1 MPRFSR
7 GERSRSEAGGN
18 SANPGNSKMM
28 MSTENSSLLIRTGIS
43 LVLAYC
49 LCAPAAADVTT
60 LDLPDI
66 GDSTGE
72 LLSPEFERRLG
83 QAFLSQVRK
92 QADIVSDPEINT
104 YIESIGYRLV
114 SQSDNNEQQFT
125 FFVINDPLINAFA
138 APGGIVGIN
147 SGIIMNADSESE
159 LAGVVAH
166 EIAHVTQK
174 HMARSVEMSKKMS
187 IPTMAAM
194 LGAILIAT
202 QNPDAGQAALMA
214 VQGASAQA
222 QINFTR
228 ANEQEAD
235 RIGIQLLARSGFNP
249 RGMTGFFRKLQQSSR
264 FSAQAPEFLRT
275 HPLTTRR
282 IADAAARAAAYSGTG
297 PYNESMSFDL
307 VRAKLVAR
315 THANPREAVAFFSR
329 RVAGALHEES
339 RDADRYGYIIALT
352 EDGQYAL
359 AREQARRLLAK
370 DPENVTYLLAA
381 ADIELRQGNY
391 DAAFSIF
398 SKAEKLYPDYRPL
411 VLNYSNALLK
421 GEQPYLARDKLREFG
436 RFQPPDITYFDYL
449 TRAEA
454 EAGDQVE
461 SGIAN
466 AEYYF
471 LTGETQ
477 VAIEQLRHILRQDAP
492 RPDYY
497 QTERIKARMAFLEQE
512 LQLERDLKLRK

>member
-1 MPRFSR
+1 M
-7 GERSRSEAGGN
+7 
-18 SANPGNSKMM
+18 SADVYR
-28 MSTENSSLLIRTGIS
+28 IRQAGIS
-43 LVLAYC
+43 LLLGLF
-49 LCAPAAADVTT
+49 LCAAATAEVTT

-66 GDSTGE
+66 GDSTGG

-125 FFVINDPLINAFA
+125 FFIINDTLINAFA

-147 SGIIMNADSESE
+147 AGVILNSDSESE

-228 ANEQEAD
+228 TNEQEAD
-235 RIGIQLLARSGFNP
+235 RIGIQLLARSGFDP
-249 RGMTGFFRKLQQSSR
+249 RGMTGFFRKLQQSTR

-282 IADAAARAAAYSGTG
+282 IADAAARAAAYAGAIEVE
-297 PYNESMSFDL
+297 ESQSFSL
-307 VRAKLVAR
+307 VRAKLMVSSHRTPRDAVEFFAR
-315 THANPREAVAFFSR
+315 RL
-329 RVAGALHEES
+329 AGAGQGDE
-339 RDADRYGYIIALT
+339 RAADRYGYMVALSAA
-352 EDGQYAL
+352 GHYAL
-359 AREQARRLLAK
+359 AREQARLLLSG
-370 DPENVTYLLAA
+370 DPENVAYLLAA
-381 ADIELRQGNY
+381 ADIEVRQGDY
-391 DAAFSIF
+391 DAAFEIF
-398 SKAEKLYPDYRPL
+398 SKAERLYPDYRPL
-411 VLNYSNALLK
+411 VLNYTNALLK
-421 GEQPYLARDKLREFG
+421 AGQPGPARDKLREFG
-436 RFQPPDITYFDYL
+436 RFQDPDITYFDYL

-454 EAGDQVE
+454 EAGDLVE
-461 SGIAN
+461 SSIAN

-477 VAIEQLRHILRQDAP
+477 VAIEQLKHLLRQQAP

-497 QTERIKARMAFLEQE
+497 QSERIRARMAFLEQE
-512 LQLERDLKLRK
+512 LELERAMKLRK

>member
-1 MPRFSR
+1 MV
-7 GERSRSEAGGN
+7 
-18 SANPGNSKMM
+18 
-28 MSTENSSLLIRTGIS
+28 TEKASLMIRTGIS
-43 LVLAYC
+43 ILLACC
-49 LCAPAAADVTT
+49 LCAPVLAEVTT

-66 GDSTGE
+66 GDSTGGI
-72 LLSPEFERRLG
+72 LSPEFERRLG

-92 QADIVSDPEINT
+92 HADIISDPEINT

-114 SQSDNNEQQFT
+114 AQSDNNEQQFT

-147 SGIIMNADSESE
+147 SGVIMHAQSESE

-174 HMARSVEMSKKMS
+174 HMARSVEMSRKMS
-187 IPTMAAM
+187 IPTLAAM
-194 LGAILIAT
+194 LGAILVAT
-202 QNPDAGQAALMA
+202 QNPEAGQAALMA

-228 ANEQEAD
+228 TNEQEAD
-235 RIGIQLLARSGFNP
+235 RIGIQLLARSGFDP
-249 RGMTGFFRKLQQSSR
+249 RGMAGFFRRLQQNSR

-282 IADAAARAAAYSGTG
+282 IADAAARAANYATG
-297 PYNESMSFDL
+297 KGYDESMSFLL
-307 VRAKLVAR
+307 VRAKLIAR
-315 THANPREAVAFFSR
+315 SQKAPRDAVTLFARRLAHAQP
-329 RVAGALHEES
+329 GPDQ
-339 RDADRYGYIIALT
+339 DADRYGYVVALT
-352 EDGQYAL
+352 EDGQYVP
-359 AREQARRLLAK
+359 AREQARLLLAQ
-370 DPENVTYLLAA
+370 DPENIAFLLAA
-381 ADIELRQGNY
+381 AEIEVRRGRY
-391 DAAFSIF
+391 DEAFTIF
-398 SKAEKLYPDYRPL
+398 SRAGQLYPDYRPL
-411 VLNYSNALLK
+411 ALNYSNALLK
-421 GEQPYLARDKLREFG
+421 GGQPHQARDKLREFG
-436 RFQPPDITYFDYL
+436 KFQSPDITYYDYL

-454 EAGDQVE
+454 EAGDEVE

-477 VAIEQLRHILRQDAP
+477 VAIEQLKHILRQHAP

-497 QTERIKARMAFLEQE
+497 QSERIKARMAFLEQE
-512 LQLERDLKLRK
+512 LQLERDMKLRK

>member
-1 MPRFSR
+1 M
-7 GERSRSEAGGN
+7 
-18 SANPGNSKMM
+18 KQ
-28 MSTENSSLLIRTGIS
+28 TGIC
-43 LVLAYC
+43 LLLAFC
-49 LCAPAAADVTT
+49 LCAAATAEVTT

-66 GDSTGE
+66 GDSTGG

-83 QAFLSQVRK
+83 QAFLSQVRR
-92 QADIVSDPEINT
+92 QADIISDPEINT
-104 YIESIGYRLV
+104 YIESIGYQLV

-125 FFVINDPLINAFA
+125 FFVINDHLINAFA

-147 SGIIMNADSESE
+147 SGVILNSDSESE
-159 LAGVVAH
+159 LAGVMAH

-187 IPTMAAM
+187 IPTLAAM

-214 VQGASAQA
+214 VQGVSAQA

-228 ANEQEAD
+228 NNEQEAD
-235 RIGIQLLARSGFNP
+235 RIGIQLLARSGFDP

-264 FSAQAPEFLRT
+264 YSAQAPEFLRT

-282 IADAAARAAAYSGTG
+282 IADARARAAAYADTRAQD
-297 PYNESMSFDL
+297 ESQSFPL
-307 VRAKLVAR
+307 VRAKLIAR
-315 THANPREAVAFFSR
+315 SQKTPRRAVEIFSR
-329 RVAGALHEES
+329 RLTGAEQGGD

-352 EDGQYAL
+352 ADGQYAL
-359 AREQARRLLAK
+359 AREQARLLLSS

-381 ADIELRQGNY
+381 ADIEVKQGSY
-391 DAAFSIF
+391 DAAFRIF
-398 SKAEKLYPDYRPL
+398 STTEQLYPDYRPL
-411 VLNYSNALLK
+411 VLNYTNALLK
-421 GEQPYLARDKLREFG
+421 AGQPHPARDKLREYG
-436 RFQPPDITYFDYL
+436 KFQAPDITYFDYL

-454 EAGDQVE
+454 EAGNQVE
-461 SGIAN
+461 SSIAN

-477 VAIEQLRHILRQDAP
+477 VAIEQLKHLLRQQAP

-497 QTERIKARMAFLEQE
+497 QTERIRARMAFLEQE
-512 LQLERDLKLRK
+512 LELERDMKLRK

>member
-1 MPRFSR
+1 MITDVYRLAQS
-7 GERSRSEAGGN
+7 GL
-18 SANPGNSKMM
+18 
-28 MSTENSSLLIRTGIS
+28 SLL
-43 LVLAYC
+43 LMVF
-49 LCAPAAADVTT
+49 LCAPAAAEVTT

-66 GDSTGE
+66 GDSTGG

-92 QADIVSDPEINT
+92 QADIVSDPEVNT

-125 FFVINDPLINAFA
+125 FFVINDTLINAFA

-147 SGIIMNADSESE
+147 SGVILNSDTESE

-228 ANEQEAD
+228 TNEQEAD
-235 RIGIQLLARSGFNP
+235 RIGIQLLARSGFDP
-249 RGMTGFFRKLQQSSR
+249 RGMTGFFRKLQQSTR

-282 IADAAARAAAYSGTG
+282 IADAAARAAAYSGALEVE
-297 PYNESMSFDL
+297 ESQSFSL
-307 VRAKLVAR
+307 VRAKLIVSS
-315 THANPREAVAFFSR
+315 HKSPRDAVEYFTR
-329 RVAGALHEES
+329 RLAGARQGDE
-339 RDADRYGYIIALT
+339 RDADRYGYMIALAAAAH
-352 EDGQYAL
+352 YAL
-359 AREQARRLLAK
+359 AREQARLLLSG
-370 DPENVTYLLAA
+370 DPENVAYLLAA
-381 ADIELRQGNY
+381 ADIEVRQGNY
-391 DAAFSIF
+391 DAAFEIF
-398 SKAEKLYPDYRPL
+398 SKAERLYPDYRPL
-411 VLNYSNALLK
+411 VLNYTNALLK
-421 GEQPYLARDKLREFG
+421 AGQPGLAREKLREFG
-436 RFQPPDITYFDYL
+436 RFQAPDITYFDYL

-454 EAGDQVE
+454 EAGDLVE
-461 SGIAN
+461 SSIAN

-471 LTGETQ
+471 LTGETR
-477 VAIEQLRHILRQDAP
+477 VAIEQLKHLLRQQEP
-492 RPDYY
+492 SPDYY
-497 QTERIKARMAFLEQE
+497 QSERIRARMAFLEQE
-512 LQLERDLKLRK
+512 LELERAMKLRK

>member
-1 MPRFSR
+1 M
-7 GERSRSEAGGN
+7 
-18 SANPGNSKMM
+18 
-28 MSTENSSLLIRTGIS
+28 TQTGIS
-43 LVLAYC
+43 LLLLMF
-49 LCAPAAADVTT
+49 LCAPVKAEVTT

-66 GDSTGE
+66 GDSTGG

-147 SGIIMNADSESE
+147 SGVIMNSDSESE

-187 IPTMAAM
+187 IPTLAAM

-228 ANEQEAD
+228 TNEQEAD
-235 RIGIQLLARSGFNP
+235 RIGIQLLARSGFDP
-249 RGMTGFFRKLQQSSR
+249 RGMAGFFRKLQQSSR

-282 IADAAARAAAYSGTG
+282 IADAAARAAAYSGALEVD
-297 PYNESMSFDL
+297 ESQSFPL
-307 VRAKLVAR
+307 VRAKLIVSS
-315 THANPREAVAFFSR
+315 HKNPQDAVELFTR
-329 RVAGALHEES
+329 RLAGDRQGGE
-339 RDADRYGYIIALT
+339 RDADRYGYVIALT
-352 EDGQYAL
+352 AAGHYAL
-359 AREQARRLLAK
+359 AREQARRLLAG
-370 DPENVTYLLAA
+370 DPENVAYLLAA
-381 ADIELRQGNY
+381 ADIEVRQGRY
-391 DAAFSIF
+391 DAAFRIF
-398 SKAEKLYPDYRPL
+398 SRAERLYPDYRPL
-411 VLNYSNALLK
+411 VLTYTNALLK
-421 GEQPYLARDKLREFG
+421 AGQPGLARDKLREFA
-436 RFQPPDITYFDYL
+436 RFQAPDITYFDYL

-461 SGIAN
+461 SSIAN

-477 VAIEQLRHILRQDAP
+477 VAIEQLRHVLRQQAP

-497 QTERIKARMAFLEQE
+497 QSERIRARMAFLEQE
-512 LQLERDLKLRK
+512 LELERAMKLRK

>member
-1 MPRFSR
+1 M
-7 GERSRSEAGGN
+7 SELLLVYNNMITELFRLKPAGVG
-18 SANPGNSKMM
+18 
-28 MSTENSSLLIRTGIS
+28 LLAAIC
-43 LVLAYC
+43 V
-49 LCAPAAADVTT
+49 CAATMADVTT

-66 GDSTGE
+66 GDSTGG

-92 QADIVSDPEINT
+92 QADIVSDAEINT

-147 SGIIMNADSESE
+147 SGIIMNAENESE
-159 LAGVVAH
+159 LAGVIAH

-187 IPTMAAM
+187 IPTLAAM
-194 LGAILIAT
+194 LGAILVAT

-235 RIGIQLLARSGFNP
+235 RIGIQLLARAGFDP

-282 IADAAARAAAYSGTG
+282 IADAAARARAYATASG
-297 PYNESMSFDL
+297 YNESETFPL
-307 VRAKLVAR
+307 VKAKLVAR
-315 THANPREAVAFFSR
+315 AYADPRQAIDLFSDR
-329 RVAGALHEES
+329 LADPLREKT

-352 EDGQYAL
+352 EAGRYAQ
-359 AREQARRLLAK
+359 AREQARLLLAQ

-381 ADIELRQGNY
+381 ADIEVREGNY
-391 DAAFSIF
+391 DSAISIF
-398 SKAEKLYPDYRPL
+398 SKAEQLYPDYRPL

-421 GEQPYLARDKLREFG
+421 GGQPYLARNKLREFG
-436 RFQPPDITYFDYL
+436 RFKPPDITYFDYL

-454 EAGDQVE
+454 ESGNQIE

-477 VAIEQLRHILRQDAP
+477 VAIEQLKHVLRQDTP

-497 QTERIKARMAFLEQE
+497 QAERIKARMAFLEQE
-512 LQLERDLKLRK
+512 LALERDMKLRK

>member
-1 MPRFSR
+1 
-7 GERSRSEAGGN
+7 
-18 SANPGNSKMM
+18 
-28 MSTENSSLLIRTGIS
+28 
-43 LVLAYC
+43 
-49 LCAPAAADVTT
+49 
-60 LDLPDI
+60 
-66 GDSTGE
+66 
-72 LLSPEFERRLG
+72 
-83 QAFLSQVRK
+83 
-92 QADIVSDPEINT
+92 
-104 YIESIGYRLV
+104 
-114 SQSDNNEQQFT
+114 
-125 FFVINDPLINAFA
+125 
-138 APGGIVGIN
+138 
-147 SGIIMNADSESE
+147 
-159 LAGVVAH
+159 
-166 EIAHVTQK
+166 
-174 HMARSVEMSKKMS
+174 MS

-249 RGMTGFFRKLQQSSR
+249 RGMTGFFQKLQQSSR

-282 IADAAARAAAYSGTG
+282 IADAAARAAAYGAGS
-297 PYNESMSFDL
+297 YNESLSFDL

-315 THANPREAVAFFSR
+315 SHGTPRAAVAFFSR
-329 RVAGALHEES
+329 RVADPLREDS

-352 EDGQYAL
+352 GDGQYAL

-370 DPENVTYLLAA
+370 EPENVTYLLAA
-381 ADIELRQGNY
+381 ADIEVRQGNY
-391 DAAFSIF
+391 DTAFSIF
-398 SKAEKLYPDYRPL
+398 SKTEQLYPDYRPL

-421 GEQPYLARDKLREFG
+421 GGQPYLARDKLREFG
-436 RFQPPDITYFDYL
+436 RFQSLDITYFDYL

-512 LQLERDLKLRK
+512 LQLERDMKLRK

>member
-1 MPRFSR
+1 MTAD
-7 GERSRSEAGGN
+7 GYQIKQA
-18 SANPGNSKMM
+18 
-28 MSTENSSLLIRTGIS
+28 GIS
-43 LVLAYC
+43 LLLGLF
-49 LCAPAAADVTT
+49 LCAAAAAEVTT

-66 GDSTGE
+66 GDSTGG

-92 QADIVSDPEINT
+92 QADIVSDPEVNT

-125 FFVINDPLINAFA
+125 FFVINDTLINAFA

-147 SGIIMNADSESE
+147 AGVILNSDTESE

-222 QINFTR
+222 RINFTR
-228 ANEQEAD
+228 TNEQEAD
-235 RIGIQLLARSGFNP
+235 RIGIQLLARSGFDP
-249 RGMTGFFRKLQQSSR
+249 RGMTGFFRKLQQSTR

-282 IADAAARAAAYSGTG
+282 IADAAARAAAYSGALEVE
-297 PYNESMSFDL
+297 ESQSFLL
-307 VRAKLVAR
+307 VRAKLIVSS
-315 THANPREAVAFFSR
+315 HKSPRDAVEFFTR
-329 RVAGALHEES
+329 RLAGARQGDE
-339 RDADRYGYIIALT
+339 RDADRYGYMIALSAA
-352 EDGQYAL
+352 GHYAL
-359 AREQARRLLAK
+359 AREQARLLLSG
-370 DPENVTYLLAA
+370 DPENVAYLLAA
-381 ADIELRQGNY
+381 ADIEVRQGNY
-391 DAAFSIF
+391 DAAFEIF
-398 SKAEKLYPDYRPL
+398 SKAERLYPDYRPL
-411 VLNYSNALLK
+411 VLNYTNALLK
-421 GEQPYLARDKLREFG
+421 AGQSGLARDKLREFG
-436 RFQPPDITYFDYL
+436 RFQTPDITYFDYL

-461 SGIAN
+461 SSIAN

-471 LTGETQ
+471 LTGETL
-477 VAIEQLRHILRQDAP
+477 VAIEQLKHLLRQQEP

-497 QTERIKARMAFLEQE
+497 QSERIRARMAFLEQE
-512 LQLERDLKLRK
+512 LELERAMKLRK

>member
-1 MPRFSR
+1 MI
-7 GERSRSEAGGN
+7 
-18 SANPGNSKMM
+18 
-28 MSTENSSLLIRTGIS
+28 TEKSSLLIRTGFS
-43 LVLAYC
+43 LLLACC
-49 LCAPAAADVTT
+49 LCAPAASDVTT

-66 GDSTGE
+66 GDSTGG

-92 QADIVSDPEINT
+92 QADLVSDPEINT

-147 SGIIMNADSESE
+147 SGVIMNADNESE

-187 IPTMAAM
+187 IPTLAAM

-222 QINFTR
+222 RINFTR

-282 IADAAARAAAYSGTG
+282 IADAAARAAAYGAGS
-297 PYNESMSFDL
+297 YNESMSFDL

-315 THANPREAVAFFSR
+315 SHGTTRAAVAFFSR
-329 RVAGALHEES
+329 RVADPLREDS

-370 DPENVTYLLAA
+370 EPENVTYLLAA
-381 ADIELRQGNY
+381 ADIEVRQGNY
-391 DAAFSIF
+391 DAAFLIF
-398 SKAEKLYPDYRPL
+398 SKTEQLYPDYRPL

-421 GEQPYLARDKLREFG
+421 GGQPYLARDKLREFG
-436 RFQPPDITYFDYL
+436 RFQSPDITYFDYL

-512 LQLERDLKLRK
+512 LQLERDMKLRK

>member
-1 MPRFSR
+1 M
-7 GERSRSEAGGN
+7 
-18 SANPGNSKMM
+18 
-28 MSTENSSLLIRTGIS
+28 TQTGIS
-43 LVLAYC
+43 LLLVMF
-49 LCAPAAADVTT
+49 LCAPAKAEVTT

-66 GDSTGE
+66 GDSTGG

-92 QADIVSDPEINT
+92 HADIVSDPEINT

-147 SGIIMNADSESE
+147 SGVIMNSDSESE

-187 IPTMAAM
+187 IPTLAAM

-228 ANEQEAD
+228 TNEQEAD
-235 RIGIQLLARSGFNP
+235 RIGIQLLARSGFDP
-249 RGMTGFFRKLQQSSR
+249 RGMAGFFRKLQQNSR

-282 IADAAARAAAYSGTG
+282 IADAAARAAAYSGALEVD
-297 PYNESMSFDL
+297 ESQSFSL
-307 VRAKLVAR
+307 VRAKLIVSSHK
-315 THANPREAVAFFSR
+315 TPQDAVAFFTR
-329 RVAGALHEES
+329 RLAGVRHGGE
-339 RDADRYGYIIALT
+339 RDADRYGYIIALAAA
-352 EDGQYAL
+352 GNYAL
-359 AREQARRLLAK
+359 AREQARLLLSG
-370 DPENVTYLLAA
+370 DPENVAYLLAA
-381 ADIELRQGNY
+381 ADIEVRQGSY
-391 DAAFSIF
+391 DAAFRIF
-398 SKAEKLYPDYRPL
+398 SRAERLYPDYRPL
-411 VLNYSNALLK
+411 VLNYANALLK
-421 GEQPYLARDKLREFG
+421 AGQPGLARDKLREFG
-436 RFQPPDITYFDYL
+436 RFQAPDITYFDYL

-454 EAGDQVE
+454 EAGDAVE
-461 SGIAN
+461 SSIAN

-471 LTGETQ
+471 LTGETR
-477 VAIEQLRHILRQDAP
+477 VAIEQLRHLLRQQEP
-492 RPDYY
+492 PPDYY
-497 QTERIKARMAFLEQE
+497 QSERIRARMAFLEQE
-512 LQLERDLKLRK
+512 LELERAMKLRK

>member
-1 MPRFSR
+1 MLHACTLFLTRM
-7 GERSRSEAGGN
+7 
-18 SANPGNSKMM
+18 KQ
-28 MSTENSSLLIRTGIS
+28 TG
-43 LVLAYC
+43 LCLPFLC
-49 LCAPAAADVTT
+49 LCLFLCVPAWPEVTT

-66 GDSTGE
+66 GDSTGGI
-72 LLSPEFERRLG
+72 LSPEFERRLG

-92 QADIVSDPEINT
+92 QADIVSDPEVNN

-147 SGIIMNADSESE
+147 SGVVMNARSESE

-174 HMARSVEMSKKMS
+174 HMARSVEMSKQMS
-187 IPTMAAM
+187 IPTLAAM
-194 LGAILIAT
+194 LGAILVAT
-202 QNPDAGQAALMA
+202 QNPEAGQAALMA

-222 QINFTR
+222 RINFTR

-235 RIGIQLLARSGFNP
+235 RIGIQLLVRAGFDP
-249 RGMTGFFRKLQQSSR
+249 HGMAGFFRRLQQNSR
-264 FSAQAPEFLRT
+264 FAAQAPEFLRT

-282 IADAAARAAAYSGTG
+282 IADAAARAAYYA
-297 PYNESMSFDL
+297 NEGGYQESVTFPL
-307 VRAKLVAR
+307 VRAKLIAR
-315 THANPREAVAFFSR
+315 SQKSAQDAVELFAR
-329 RVAGALHEES
+329 RLAAAEPGADL
-339 RDADRYGYIIALT
+339 DADRYGYSIALT
-352 EDGQYAL
+352 EDGQYSTA
-359 AREQARRLLAK
+359 QKQVQLLLTK
-370 DPENVTYLLAA
+370 EPENITYLLAA
-381 ADIELRQGNY
+381 ADIAVRQGNY
-391 DAAFSIF
+391 DEAFAIF
-398 SKAEKLYPDYRPL
+398 SNAEQLYPDYRPL

-421 GEQPYLARDKLREFG
+421 AEQPHLARNKLREFG
-436 RFQPPDITYFDYL
+436 KFRPPDITYYDYL

-454 EAGDQVE
+454 EAGDEVE

-477 VAIEQLRHILRQDAP
+477 VAIEQLRHVLRQQAP

-512 LQLERDLKLRK
+512 LQLERDMKLRR

>member
-1 MPRFSR
+1 M
-7 GERSRSEAGGN
+7 
-18 SANPGNSKMM
+18 
-28 MSTENSSLLIRTGIS
+28 
-43 LVLAYC
+43 LALF
-49 LCAPAAADVTT
+49 LCAPVAAEVTN

-66 GDSTGE
+66 GDSTGR

-92 QADIVSDPEINT
+92 QADIVSDPEINA

-125 FFVINDPLINAFA
+125 FFIINDPLINAFA

-147 SGIIMNADSESE
+147 SGVILNSDSESE
-159 LAGVVAH
+159 LAGVMAH

-187 IPTMAAM
+187 IPTLAAM

-235 RIGIQLLARSGFNP
+235 RIGIQMLVRSGFDP
-249 RGMTGFFRKLQQSSR
+249 RGMAAFFRKLQQSSR

-282 IADAAARAAAYSGTG
+282 IADANARAATYSAARAID
-297 PYNESMSFDL
+297 ESQSFPL
-307 VRAKLVAR
+307 VQAKLIASLYKTQR
-315 THANPREAVAFFSR
+315 DAVEFFSHR
-329 RVAGALHEES
+329 LAGVEQGFEKDVA
-339 RDADRYGYIIALT
+339 RYGYSIALA
-352 EDGQYAL
+352 GAGHYAL
-359 AREQARRLLAK
+359 AREQVRRLLSA
-370 DPENVTYLLAA
+370 DPENVAYLLAA
-381 ADIELRQGNY
+381 ADIEIKDGNY
-391 DAAFSIF
+391 DTAFRIF
-398 SKAEKLYPDYRPL
+398 SNTEQLYPDYRPL
-411 VLNYSNALLK
+411 VLNYANALLK
-421 GEQPYLARDKLREFG
+421 AGQPGLARDKLREFG
-436 RFQPPDITYFDYL
+436 RFHAPDITYFDYL

-454 EAGDQVE
+454 EAGNPIE
-461 SGIAN
+461 SSIAN

-471 LTGETQ
+471 LTGETR
-477 VAIEQLRHILRQDAP
+477 VAIEQLKHQLRQQAP

-512 LQLERDLKLRK
+512 LELEREMKLRK

>member
-1 MPRFSR
+1 MRLT
-7 GERSRSEAGGN
+7 G
-18 SANPGNSKMM
+18 
-28 MSTENSSLLIRTGIS
+28 SSLL
-43 LVLAYC
+43 LASW
-49 LCAPAAADVTT
+49 LCASAAADVTT

-66 GDSTGE
+66 GDSTGG

-125 FFVINDPLINAFA
+125 FFVINDSLINAFA

-147 SGIIMNADSESE
+147 SGVIINADSESE
-159 LAGVVAH
+159 LAGVIAH

-174 HMARSVEMSKKMS
+174 HMARSVEMSRKMS
-187 IPTMAAM
+187 IPTLAAM
-194 LGAILIAT
+194 LGAILVAT
-202 QNPDAGQAALMA
+202 QNPDAGQAALLA

-222 QINFTR
+222 RINFTR

-235 RIGIQLLARSGFNP
+235 RIGIQLLARARFDP
-249 RGMTGFFRKLQQSSR
+249 HGMPGFFRKLQQNSR
-264 FSAQAPEFLRT
+264 YSAQAPEFLRT

-282 IADAAARAAAYSGTG
+282 IADAAARAAAYAAGDGYS
-297 PYNESMSFDL
+297 ESQGFLL
-307 VRAKLVAR
+307 VKAKLVAR
-315 THANPREAVAFFSR
+315 SFDTPREAVEFFSR
-329 RVAGALHEES
+329 RLADTQQENGGES
-339 RDADRYGYIIALT
+339 DRYGYVIALT

-359 AREQARRLLAK
+359 AREQARLLLLRE
-370 DPENVTYLLAA
+370 PENVTYLLAA
-381 ADIELRQGNY
+381 ADIEVRQGNY

-398 SKAEKLYPDYRPL
+398 STAERLYPDYRPL

-421 GEQPYLARDKLREFG
+421 GGQPRLARDKLREFG
-436 RFQPPDITYFDYL
+436 KFQPPDITYFDYL

-454 EAGDQVE
+454 EAGDAVE

-471 LTGETQ
+471 LTGETR
-477 VAIEQLRHILRQDAP
+477 VAIEQLRHVLRQQTP

-512 LQLERDLKLRK
+512 LNLEREMKLRQ

>member
-1 MPRFSR
+1 MTALSVTSHDATGTKYIRLTLYNMITELFRLKP
-7 GERSRSEAGGN
+7 AGIG
-18 SANPGNSKMM
+18 
-28 MSTENSSLLIRTGIS
+28 LLAAI
-43 LVLAYC
+43 C
-49 LCAPAAADVTT
+49 LCAAAMADVTT

-147 SGIIMNADSESE
+147 SGIIMNAENESE

-214 VQGASAQA
+214 VQGASVQA

-249 RGMTGFFRKLQQSSR
+249 RGMTGFFRKLQQNSR

-282 IADAAARAAAYSGTG
+282 IADAAARAEAYSSG

-315 THANPREAVAFFSR
+315 AHGTPREAVAFFSR
-329 RVAGALHEES
+329 RVADPLHEES

-352 EDGQYAL
+352 EEGEYAL
-359 AREQARRLLAK
+359 AREQARRLLAE

-381 ADIELRQGNY
+381 ADIEVRQGNY

-421 GEQPYLARDKLREFG
+421 GGQPYLARDKLREFG

-512 LQLERDLKLRK
+512 LQLERDMKLRK

>member
-1 MPRFSR
+1 MLSR
-7 GERSRSEAGGN
+7 GAVNGN
-18 SANPGNSKMM
+18 FAKPVNSKIIVITVNTSQM
-28 MSTENSSLLIRTGIS
+28 TRTIIHLL
-43 LVLAYC
+43 LACC
-49 LCAPAAADVTT
+49 LCAPVAAEVTT

-66 GDSTGE
+66 GDSTGG

-147 SGIIMNADSESE
+147 SGIIMNAENESE
-159 LAGVVAH
+159 LAGVIAH

-187 IPTMAAM
+187 IPTLAAM
-194 LGAILIAT
+194 LGAILVAT
-202 QNPDAGQAALMA
+202 QNPEAGQAALMA
-214 VQGASAQA
+214 VQGASTQA

-235 RIGIQLLARSGFNP
+235 RIGIQLLARSGFDP
-249 RGMTGFFRKLQQSSR
+249 SGMTDFFKKLQQSSR

-282 IADAAARAAAYSGTG
+282 IADAAARAAAYSGAANSH
-297 PYNESMSFDL
+297 NESQSFLL
-307 VRAKLVAR
+307 VRAKLKAR
-315 THANPREAVAFFSR
+315 SYASTQEAVDYF
-329 RVAGALHEES
+329 AGRIADPGRAS
-339 RDADRYGYIIALT
+339 NRAADRYGYIIALT
-352 EDGQYAL
+352 EDGKYAM
-359 AREQARRLLAK
+359 AREQARLLLAN
-370 DPENVTYLLAA
+370 DPENIAYLLVA
-381 ADIELRQGNY
+381 ADIEVRQGHY

-398 SKAEKLYPDYRPL
+398 SKAERLYPDYRPL
-411 VLNYSNALLK
+411 MLNYSNALLK
-421 GEQPYLARDKLREFG
+421 GGQPYLARDKLREFG
-436 RFQPPDITYFDYL
+436 RFHTPDITYYDYL

-477 VAIEQLRHILRQDAP
+477 VAIEQLKQILRQGVP

-497 QTERIKARMAFLEQE
+497 QAERIEARMAFLQDE
-512 LQLERDLKLRK
+512 LQLERDMKLRK

>member
-1 MPRFSR
+1 M
-7 GERSRSEAGGN
+7 
-18 SANPGNSKMM
+18 
-28 MSTENSSLLIRTGIS
+28 LL
-43 LVLAYC
+43 AFC
-49 LCAPAAADVTT
+49 LCAAVAAEVTT

-66 GDSTGE
+66 GDSTGG

-92 QADIVSDPEINT
+92 QADIISDPEINT

-147 SGIIMNADSESE
+147 SGVILNSDSESE
-159 LAGVVAH
+159 LAGVMAH

-187 IPTMAAM
+187 IPMLAAM

-222 QINFTR
+222 RINFTR
-228 ANEQEAD
+228 TNEQEAD
-235 RIGIQLLARSGFNP
+235 RIGIQLLARSGFSP
-249 RGMTGFFRKLQQSSR
+249 RGMAGFFRKLQQSSR

-282 IADAAARAAAYSGTG
+282 IADAGARAAAYSGTG
-297 PYNESMSFDL
+297 DHDESQSFPL
-307 VRAKLVAR
+307 VRAKLIAR
-315 THANPREAVAFFSR
+315 SQETPRRAVEFFSR
-329 RVAGALHEES
+329 RLAGAEQGND

-359 AREQARRLLAK
+359 ARQQARRMGPSA
-370 DPENVTYLLAA
+370 PIPGARRHRT
-381 ADIELRQGNY
+381 
-391 DAAFSIF
+391 
-398 SKAEKLYPDYRPL
+398 RPVATSGL
-411 VLNYSNALLK
+411 ST
-421 GEQPYLARDKLREFG
+421 GG
-436 RFQPPDITYFDYL
+436 RWRLGRIR
-449 TRAEA
+449 RA
-454 EAGDQVE
+454 
-461 SGIAN
+461 
-466 AEYYF
+466 
-471 LTGETQ
+471 
-477 VAIEQLRHILRQDAP
+477 
-492 RPDYY
+492 
-497 QTERIKARMAFLEQE
+497 
-512 LQLERDLKLRK
+512 

>member
-1 MPRFSR
+1 MITEVYRLKLR
-7 GERSRSEAGGN
+7 GV
-18 SANPGNSKMM
+18 
-28 MSTENSSLLIRTGIS
+28 SLL
-43 LVLAYC
+43 LAGC
-49 LCAPAAADVTT
+49 LCAAAAAEVTT

-66 GDSTGE
+66 GDSTGG

-125 FFVINDPLINAFA
+125 FFVINDSLINAFA

-147 SGIIMNADSESE
+147 SGVILNSDAESE
-159 LAGVVAH
+159 LAGVMAH

-187 IPTMAAM
+187 IPTLAAM
-194 LGAILIAT
+194 LGAILVAT
-202 QNPDAGQAALMA
+202 QNPEAGQAALMA

-228 ANEQEAD
+228 TNEQEAD
-235 RIGIQLLARSGFNP
+235 RIGIQLLARSGFDP
-249 RGMTGFFRKLQQSSR
+249 RGMAGFFRKLQLSSR

-282 IADAAARAAAYSGTG
+282 IADAAARAAAYSAADG
-297 PYNESMSFDL
+297 YEESQSFLL
-307 VRAKLVAR
+307 VRAKLIAR
-315 THANPREAVAFFSR
+315 SYKTPRQAVEFFSR
-329 RVAGALHEES
+329 RLAGPQHGGNG
-339 RDADRYGYIIALT
+339 DADRYGYIIALT
-352 EDGQYAL
+352 GDGQYML
-359 AREQARRLLAK
+359 AREQARRLLSG
-370 DPENVTYLLAA
+370 DPENVAYLLAA
-381 ADIELRQGNY
+381 ADIEVQQGNY
-391 DAAFSIF
+391 DAAFTIF
-398 SKAEKLYPDYRPL
+398 SKTEQLYPDYRPL

-421 GEQPYLARDKLREFG
+421 GGQPYLARDKLREYG
-436 RFQPPDITYFDYL
+436 KFQPPDITYFDYL

-454 EAGDQVE
+454 EAGDPVE
-461 SGIAN
+461 SSIAN

-471 LTGETQ
+471 LTGETR
-477 VAIEQLRHILRQDAP
+477 VAIEQLRHILRQQAP

-512 LQLERDLKLRK
+512 LELERDMKLRK

>member
-1 MPRFSR
+1 MRT
-7 GERSRSEAGGN
+7 G
-18 SANPGNSKMM
+18 
-28 MSTENSSLLIRTGIS
+28 TSLL
-43 LVLAYC
+43 LACC
-49 LCAPAAADVTT
+49 LCAPVASDVTT

-66 GDSTGE
+66 GDSTGG

-125 FFVINDPLINAFA
+125 FFVINDSLINAFA

-147 SGIIMNADSESE
+147 SGVIMNAENESE

-214 VQGASAQA
+214 VQGVSAQA

-282 IADAAARAAAYSGTG
+282 IADAAARAEAYGAGT
-297 PYNESMSFDL
+297 YNESMSFDL

-315 THANPREAVAFFSR
+315 SRGTPRAAVAFFSR
-329 RVAGALHEES
+329 RVADPLREDS
-339 RDADRYGYIIALT
+339 RDADHYGYVIALT

-359 AREQARRLLAK
+359 AREQARQLLAK
-370 DPENVTYLLAA
+370 EPENVTYLLAA
-381 ADIELRQGNY
+381 ADIEVRQGKY
-391 DAAFSIF
+391 DAAVSIF
-398 SKAEKLYPDYRPL
+398 SKTERLYPDYRPL

-421 GEQPYLARDKLREFG
+421 GGQPYLARDKLREFG
-436 RFQPPDITYFDYL
+436 RFQSPDITYFDYL

-461 SGIAN
+461 SGIAS

-512 LQLERDLKLRK
+512 LQLERDMKLRK